1 MSDPVVVN
9 GRYELGRRIGRG
21 GMAEVFVARD
31 KLLDRPVAIKIL
43 FAEYA
48 KDPLFVERFRRE
60 AMSAASLNHPNIV
73 GVYDWG
79 QVDTTYYIAM
89 EYVQGRT
96 LADILQKHERLS
108 VLQAC
113 DIALDIA
120 SALSSAHAA
129 GVAHRDIKPA
139 NVIVSATGHV
149 KVADFGI
156 ARAIGAAIEQGL
168 TQTGAVMGTA
178 TYFSPEQAQGAQ
190 PDPRSDLYS
199 LGVIMYEMLAG
210 QPPFTG
216 ENAIAIAYKQV
227 HDAPIPLRTKN
238 PEVSPAF
245 SAIVMKCLAKDRDR
259 RYPTALALAD
269 DLRRFVDGKE
279 VLALLD
285 EQAAIADAGATT
297 QLPVVDSDM
306 NDEAYDA
313 QPTTVLP
320 STGRRGLGSAGSR
333 GGDYPPYDDVVP
345 RRTAAWLLGS
355 VVSILALVA
364 VAIFGFRALTDENAG
379 ANISIPNVI
388 GLNIEEAKSLLIDL
402 GLTPIEDPK
411 VRDNAS
417 NDIVY
422 EQSPT
427 ANTLAR
433 QGENVILVYNPGF
446 VPVIVPNLVGL
457 SVQEATDVLKQV
469 GLRLVVDKFVA
480 SLDIPA
486 NQILLQSPTAGLGAR
501 PNSGVTVDVSGGTN
515 TVRVPD
521 VIGDE
526 QGAAVKLLTATPL
539 NFVVTVV
546 SEASDVIEAG
556 RVIRSDP
563 LGDTAVAPGGP
574 ITLYVSTG
582 KPLVAVPNV
591 VGQDGASSATQ
602 LASLGFVVT
611 LDDQPLAAGDP
622 LNGKVLSQSVAGG
635 TTVVPGSEIVLVI
648 GRADTSPSTTVDTA
662 TTLP

>member
-1 MSDPVVVN
+1 MNEPVVIN
-9 GRYELGRRIGRG
+9 ARYELGRRIGRG

-31 KLLDRPVAIKIL
+31 RLLDRPVAVKIL

-120 SALSSAHAA
+120 AALSSAHTA

-156 ARAIGAAIEQGL
+156 ARAIGAAVEQGL

-210 QPPFTG
+210 EPPFTG

-227 HDAPIPLRTKN
+227 HDAPVPLRTKN

-245 SAIVMKCLAKDRDR
+245 SAIVMKCLAKDRER
-259 RYPTALALAD
+259 RYPTALTLAD

-285 EQAAIADAGATT
+285 ERAASVDAGATT
-297 QLPVVDSDM
+297 QLPVVDTDAT
-306 NDEAYDA
+306 DETYDT

-320 STGRRGLGSAGSR
+320 STGGRGLGAPSSTRR
-333 GGDYPPYDDVVP
+333 GGDYPPYDEVVP
-345 RRTAAWLLGS
+345 RRTAVWLFGS
-355 VVSILALVA
+355 VVSVIALIA
-364 VAIFGFRALTDENAG
+364 VAIFGFRALTDESAG
-379 ANISIPNVI
+379 ANIAVPNVI
-388 GLNIEEAKSLLIDL
+388 GLNIEEAKSLLLDL

-411 VRDNAS
+411 VRENAS

-427 ANTLAR
+427 ADTMAR

-446 VPVIVPNLVGL
+446 VPVVVPNLIGL
-457 SVQEATDVLKQV
+457 SVQEATDVLKQS

-480 SLDIPA
+480 SVDIPA
-486 NQILLQSPTAGLGAR
+486 NQILLQTPTAGLGAR
-501 PNSGVTVDVSGGTN
+501 PNSVVTVDVSGGTN

-526 QGAAVKLLTATPL
+526 QVAATKLLTALPL

-546 SEASDVIEAG
+546 AEASDVIEVG
-556 RVIRSDP
+556 RVVRSEP
-563 LGDTAVAPGGP
+563 LGDTAVAPGSP
-574 ITLYVSTG
+574 ITLYVSSG
-582 KPLVAVPNV
+582 KSLITVPNV
-591 VGQDGASSATQ
+591 IGQDGTTSATQ
-602 LASLGFVVT
+602 LTALGLQVT
-611 LDDQPLAAGDP
+611 LTEQVLPPGDA
-622 LNGKVLSQSVAGG
+622 LNGKVVAQSVVAG
-635 TTVVPGSEIVLVI
+635 TAATPGSEIALTI
-648 GRADTSPSTTVDTA
+648 GRSDTT

>member
-285 EQAAIADAGATT
+285 EQAAIADAGPTT
-297 QLPVVDSDM
+297 QLPVVDGDM

>member
-297 QLPVVDSDM
+297 QLPVVDGDM

-333 GGDYPPYDDVVP
+333 GGDYPPYDDVIP

-422 EQSPT
+422 EQSPS

>member
-1 MSDPVVVN
+1 MGDPVVIN
-9 GRYELGRRIGRG
+9 ARYELGRRIGRG

-31 KLLDRPVAIKIL
+31 RLLDRPVAVKIL

-96 LADILQKHERLS
+96 LAEILQKHERLS

-120 SALSSAHAA
+120 SALSSAHTA

-156 ARAIGAAIEQGL
+156 ARAIGAAVEQGL

-210 QPPFTG
+210 EPPFTG

-227 HDAPIPLRTKN
+227 HDVPVPLRTKN
-238 PEVSPAF
+238 PEISPAF
-245 SAIVMKCLAKDRDR
+245 SAIVMKCLAKDRER

-269 DLRRFVDGKE
+269 DLRRFMDGKE

-285 EQAAIADAGATT
+285 EQAARADAGATT
-297 QLPVVDSDM
+297 QLPVVDGNTT
-306 NDEAYDA
+306 NDTYDT

-320 STGRRGLGSAGSR
+320 STGGRAPSTPGGPRR
-333 GGDYPPYDDVVP
+333 GGDYPPYDEVVP
-345 RRTAAWLLGS
+345 RRTAAWLFGS
-355 VVSILALVA
+355 VVSVIALVA

-379 ANISIPNVI
+379 ANIAVPNVI

-402 GLTPIEDPK
+402 GLTPIEDPR
-411 VRDNAS
+411 VRENAS

-427 ANTLAR
+427 ADTMAR

-446 VPVIVPNLVGL
+446 VPVVVPNLIGL
-457 SVQEATDVLKQV
+457 SVQAATDVLKQA

-480 SLDIPA
+480 SVEVPA
-486 NQILLQSPTAGLGAR
+486 NQILLQTPTAGLGAR
-501 PNSGVTVDVSGGTN
+501 PNSVVTVDVSGGTN

-526 QGAAVKLLTATPL
+526 QGAASKLLTALPL
-539 NFVVTVV
+539 SFVVTIVAE
-546 SEASDVIEAG
+546 SSDVIEAG
-556 RVIRSDP
+556 RVIRSEP
-563 LGDTAVAPGGP
+563 LGDTAVAPGSP
-574 ITLYVSTG
+574 ITLYVSSG
-582 KPLVAVPNV
+582 KALVTMPNV
-591 VGQDGASSATQ
+591 VGQEGAASATQ
-602 LASLGFVVT
+602 LAALGLQVT
-611 LDDQPLAAGDP
+611 LTEQLLAPGDA
-622 LNGKVLSQSVAGG
+622 LSGKVLAQSVAAG
-635 TTVVPGSEIVLVI
+635 TGIAPGSSIVLTI
-648 GRADTSPSTTVDTA
+648 GRADIA

>member
-1 MSDPVVVN
+1 MNEPIVIN
-9 GRYELGRRIGRG
+9 ARYELGRRIGRG

-31 KLLDRPVAIKIL
+31 RLLDRPVAVKIL

-120 SALSSAHAA
+120 AALSSAHTA

-156 ARAIGAAIEQGL
+156 ARAIGAAVEQGL

-210 QPPFTG
+210 EPPFTG

-227 HDAPIPLRTKN
+227 HDAPVPLRTKN

-245 SAIVMKCLAKDRDR
+245 SAIVMKCLAKDRER

-285 EQAAIADAGATT
+285 ERAASVDAGATT
-297 QLPVVDSDM
+297 QLPVVGTDATD
-306 NDEAYDA
+306 DTYDT

-320 STGRRGLGSAGSR
+320 STGGRGLGAPSSTRR
-333 GGDYPPYDDVVP
+333 GGDYPPYDEVVP
-345 RRTAAWLLGS
+345 RRTAVWLFGS
-355 VVSILALVA
+355 VVSVIALIA
-364 VAIFGFRALTDENAG
+364 VAIFGFRALTDESAG
-379 ANISIPNVI
+379 ANIAVPNVI
-388 GLNIEEAKSLLIDL
+388 GLNIEEAKSLLLDL

-411 VRDNAS
+411 VRENAS

-427 ANTLAR
+427 ADTMAR

-446 VPVIVPNLVGL
+446 VPVVVPNLIGL
-457 SVQEATDVLKQV
+457 SVQEATDVLKQS

-480 SLDIPA
+480 SVDIPA
-486 NQILLQSPTAGLGAR
+486 NQILLQTPTAGLGAR
-501 PNSGVTVDVSGGTN
+501 PNSVVTVDVSGGTN

-526 QGAAVKLLTATPL
+526 QVAATKLLTALPL

-546 SEASDVIEAG
+546 AEASDVIEVG
-556 RVIRSDP
+556 RVVRSEP
-563 LGDTAVAPGGP
+563 LGDTAVAPGSP
-574 ITLYVSTG
+574 ITLYVSSG
-582 KPLVAVPNV
+582 KSLITVPNV
-591 VGQDGASSATQ
+591 IGQDGTTSATQ
-602 LASLGFVVT
+602 LTALGLQVT
-611 LDDQPLAAGDP
+611 LTEQVLPPGDA
-622 LNGKVLSQSVAGG
+622 LNGKVVAQSVVAG
-635 TTVVPGSEIVLVI
+635 TAATPGSEIALTI
-648 GRADTSPSTTVDTA
+648 GRSDTT

>member
-1 MSDPVVVN
+1 MSDPMVVN

-297 QLPVVDSDM
+297 QLPVVDGEL
-306 NDEAYDA
+306 NDETYDA

>member
-1 MSDPVVVN
+1 MTDPVIIN
-9 GRYELGRRIGRG
+9 ARYELGRRIGRG

-31 KLLDRPVAIKIL
+31 RLLDRPVAVKIL

-89 EYVQGRT
+89 EFVQGRT
-96 LADILQKHERLS
+96 LADILAKHERLS

-120 SALSSAHAA
+120 AALSSAHAA

-139 NVIVSATGHV
+139 NIIVSATGHV

-210 QPPFTG
+210 EPPFTG

-227 HDAPIPLRTKN
+227 HDMPVPLRTRN
-238 PEVSPAF
+238 PELAPAF
-245 SAIVMKCLAKDRDR
+245 SAIVMKCLAKDPNR

-269 DLRRFVDGKE
+269 DLRRFVDGKQ
-279 VLALLD
+279 VRALLD
-285 EQAAIADAGATT
+285 EQSALDDAGATT
-297 QLPVVDSDM
+297 QLP
-306 NDEAYDA
+306 
-313 QPTTVLP
+313 TTQMASTNGGRSP
-320 STGRRGLGSAGSR
+320 RGPSSTGQ
-333 GGDYPPYDDVVP
+333 YPPYDEVVP
-345 RRTAAWLLGS
+345 QRTAAWVFGS
-355 VVSILALVA
+355 VISVIALVA
-364 VAIFGFRALTDENAG
+364 VAIFGFRAFTDENAG
-379 ANISIPNVI
+379 ANIAVPNLI

-411 VRDNAS
+411 VRENAS

-427 ANTLAR
+427 ADTMAR
-433 QGENVILVYNPGF
+433 QGENVVLVYNPGF
-446 VPVIVPNLVGL
+446 EPVAIPNLVGL
-457 SVQEATDVLKQV
+457 SVQEASNILKQA
-469 GLRLVVDKFVA
+469 GLRLVVNNFVA

-486 NQILLQSPTAGLGAR
+486 NQILLQTPTAGLGAR
-501 PNSGVTVDVSGGTN
+501 PNSVVTVDVSGGTN

-521 VIGDE
+521 VIGDV
-526 QGAAVKLLTATPL
+526 QRAATKLLSGTPL

-546 SEASDVIEAG
+546 VETSDLIETG
-556 RVIRSDP
+556 RVIRTEP
-563 LGDTAVAPGGP
+563 LGDTAVAPGST
-574 ITLYVSTG
+574 ITVVVSTG
-582 KPLVAVPNV
+582 RALIAVPNV
-591 VGQDGASSATQ
+591 IGQDAT
-602 LASLGFVVT
+602 AANT
-611 LDDQPLAAGDP
+611 ELAAQGFFVTTNEQVLAEGD
-622 LNGKVLSQSVAGG
+622 LNDGLIIAQSIAAG
-635 TTVVPGSEIVLVI
+635 TNVEPGSAITITI
-648 GRADTSPSTTVDTA
+648 GRAEVPVTP
-662 TTLP
+662 

>member
-1 MSDPVVVN
+1 
-9 GRYELGRRIGRG
+9 
-21 GMAEVFVARD
+21 
-31 KLLDRPVAIKIL
+31 L

-120 SALSSAHAA
+120 AALSSAHTA

-156 ARAIGAAIEQGL
+156 ARAIGAAVEQGL

-210 QPPFTG
+210 EPPFTG

-227 HDAPIPLRTKN
+227 HDAPVPLRTKN

-245 SAIVMKCLAKDRDR
+245 SAIVMKCLAKDRER

-285 EQAAIADAGATT
+285 ERAASVDAGATT
-297 QLPVVDSDM
+297 QLPVVDTDAT
-306 NDEAYDA
+306 DETYDT

-320 STGRRGLGSAGSR
+320 STGGRGLGAPSSTRR
-333 GGDYPPYDDVVP
+333 GGDYPPYDEVVP
-345 RRTAAWLLGS
+345 RRTAVWLFGS
-355 VVSILALVA
+355 VVSVIALIA
-364 VAIFGFRALTDENAG
+364 VAIFGFRALTDESAG
-379 ANISIPNVI
+379 ANIAVPNVI
-388 GLNIEEAKSLLIDL
+388 GLNIEEAKSLLLDL

-411 VRDNAS
+411 VRENAS

-427 ANTLAR
+427 ADTMAR

-446 VPVIVPNLVGL
+446 VPVVVPNLIGL
-457 SVQEATDVLKQV
+457 SVQEATDVLKQS

-480 SLDIPA
+480 SVDIPA
-486 NQILLQSPTAGLGAR
+486 NQILLQTPTAGLGAR
-501 PNSGVTVDVSGGTN
+501 PNSVVTVDVSGGTN

-526 QGAAVKLLTATPL
+526 QVAATKLLTALPL

-546 SEASDVIEAG
+546 AEASDVIEVG
-556 RVIRSDP
+556 RVVRSEP
-563 LGDTAVAPGGP
+563 LGDTAVAPGSP
-574 ITLYVSTG
+574 ITLYVSSG
-582 KPLVAVPNV
+582 KSLITVPNV
-591 VGQDGASSATQ
+591 IGQDGTTSATQ
-602 LASLGFVVT
+602 LTALGLQVT
-611 LDDQPLAAGDP
+611 LTEQVLPPGDA
-622 LNGKVLSQSVAGG
+622 LNGKVVAQSVVAG
-635 TTVVPGSEIVLVI
+635 TAATPGSEIALTI
-648 GRADTSPSTTVDTA
+648 GRSDTT